1 MTSFIYDVLKD
12 LETHSKDAS
21 KLSLILPNKR
31 AGIFLKMEWAKL
43 NKTTGFLPE
52 IIAIET
58 FVEELA
64 QIRLLS
70 NTELIFEFYEV
81 YLELTPINERDTF
94 DSFSKWAPIVVQDFN
109 EIDRYL
115 IPQHQIFEYLS
126 AIQELNHWSLDSNST
141 PLIKGYLSFWNKIH
155 TYYTKFTAH
164 LLQKGEGYQGLIYRE
179 AVQNLEAYIED
190 NPYKSHVFLGFNA
203 LNASESKIIQDLLQ
217 QNKADIYWDIDQTFL
232 DTPQHDA
239 GYFIKQHQETWNHF
253 KTQPFK
259 WVSNYYTQ
267 PKNISVVGTP
277 KNIGQ
282 VKYVGTLL
290 QQLYTENKLQ
300 NTALVLGNEDL
311 LIPILNSIPSCIE
324 DINITMG
331 LPLKQ
336 IPFSAFIDQWFQLQ
350 KEASA
355 LYYYQDVIGV
365 LSHQFVR
372 PMFQTKD
379 LDAAQLILT
388 TIKHQN
394 LVSLSKAQIIAIAPD
409 YKASLELL
417 FEPWDNQPNKAITS
431 VLTLIFKLKAHYTKS
446 KNNHLLALE
455 YLYRFSEIFNH
466 LQRLNVSYSSIM
478 SIKVL
483 QSLYKELLSLET
495 LDFKG
500 QPLKGLQIMGML
512 ESRVLDFETVIIV
525 SVNEGVL
532 PAGKTNNSFIPF
544 DVKIEN
550 GLPTYK
556 DKDAV
561 YTYHFYRL
569 LQRAKN
575 AHIIYNTE
583 PDVLSGGERS
593 RFITQLEFEA
603 HHKLDHKIVIPETPQ
618 LPPQP
623 LSIKKTP
630 EIISKLKIVAAKGFS
645 PSSLSQYIRNP
656 IDFYNQKI
664 LGVREENLLEETI
677 AANTFGSIIHN
688 TLDAFYTPL
697 IGCVLEPSMIT
708 DLKSK
713 IDSTVRHYFKAL
725 FKDGDITQGLN
736 LISFEIAKRYISNFL
751 AFELACINNGDQ
763 IKIEAI
769 ESKIS
774 VAITIPEL
782 QTPVQLIGTIDRVDT
797 CNGIKR
803 IIDYKTSKVS
813 QTELEIVNW
822 EELTS
827 DYKAHS
833 KSFQILTY
841 AYMLN
846 AKDPFTTPVE
856 AGIISFK
863 NLKSGLLKFAK
874 KDKPGGYAQKMT
886 LVSAELLESYE
897 HELKALILELF
908 NPDIQITEKDV
919 SNGY

>member
-12 LETHSKDAS
+12 LETHSKDVS
-21 KLSLILPNKR
+21 KISLILPNKR
-31 AGIFLKMEWAKL
+31 AGIFLKMEWSKL
-43 NKTTGFLPE
+43 NKTTGFLPQ

-58 FVEELA
+58 FIEELS
-64 QIRLLS
+64 QLRLLS

-81 YLELTPINERDTF
+81 YLELTPLNERDTF
-94 DSFSKWAPIVVQDFN
+94 DSFSKWAPVVLQDFN

-115 IPQHQIFEYLS
+115 IPQNQIFEYLS
-126 AIQELNHWSLDSNST
+126 AIQEINHWSLDPNTT
-141 PLIKGYLSFWNKIH
+141 PLIKGYLSFWKKVQ
-155 TYYTKFTAH
+155 TYYKKLTEH
-164 LLQKGEGYQGLIYRE
+164 LLQKGVGYQGLIYRE
-179 AVQNLEAYIED
+179 AVENLELYIQNHQE
-190 NPYKSHVFLGFNA
+190 KSHVFLGFNA
-203 LNASESKIIQDLLQ
+203 LNASESTIIQELLQ
-217 QNKADIYWDIDQTFL
+217 QDKAKIYWDIDQIFL
-232 DTPQHDA
+232 DSPQHDA
-239 GYFIKQHQETWNHF
+239 GYFIRQHQKSWSHF
-253 KTQPFK
+253 KSQPIK
-259 WVSNYYTQ
+259 WVSNYYTK

-282 VKYVGTLL
+282 VKYVGALL

-300 NTALVLGNEDL
+300 NTALVLGNEEL
-311 LIPILNSIPSCIE
+311 LIPILNSIPSSIE

-336 IPFSAFIDQWFQLQ
+336 IPFSAFIDQWFQLH
-350 KEASA
+350 KEPAT

-372 PMFQTKD
+372 PLFQTHD
-379 LDAAQLILT
+379 QDAAQLIMT
-388 TIKHQN
+388 TIKQQN
-394 LVSLSKAQIIAIAPD
+394 LISLSKDQIIAIAPD
-409 YKASLELL
+409 HKDNLELL
-417 FEPWDNQPNKAITS
+417 FATWNNQPKNAIES
-431 VLTLIFKLKAHYTKS
+431 VLSLIFKLKDHYNKS
-446 KNNHLLALE
+446 KNKHLLALE

-466 LQRLNVSYSSIM
+466 LQRLNTRYSYITN
-478 SIKVL
+478 IKVL
-483 QSLYKELLSLET
+483 QSIYKELLSLET

-556 DKDAV
+556 EKDAV

-575 AHIIYNTE
+575 AYIIYNTE

-603 HHKLDHKIVIPETPQ
+603 HHALDHKIVIPETPQ
-618 LPPQP
+618 ITPEL
-623 LSIKKTP
+623 LTVKKTP
-630 EIISKLKIVAAKGFS
+630 EIISKLKSVAAKGVS

-656 IDFYNQKI
+656 IDFYNQKL
-664 LGVREENLLEETI
+664 LGVKEDVILEETV

-688 TLDAFYTPL
+688 TLEAFYKPF
-697 IGCVLEPSMIT
+697 IGQVLQPSMLT
-708 DLKSK
+708 ELKPK
-713 IDSTVRHYFKAL
+713 IDRTVAYYFNEVYKE
-725 FKDGDITQGLN
+725 GDISQGLN

-751 AFELACINNGDQ
+751 SYELACINKGDE
-763 IKIEAI
+763 IIIEAV
-769 ESKIS
+769 ESKMA
-774 VAITIPEL
+774 VAIDIPEL
-782 QTPVQLIGTIDRVDT
+782 QTPIQLIGTIDRIDR
-797 CNGIKR
+797 CNGTRR
-803 IIDYKTSKVS
+803 IIDYKTSQVS
-813 QTELEIVNW
+813 QSELELVNW
-822 EELTS
+822 DDITK

-833 KSFQILTY
+833 KSFQIMTY
-841 AYMLN
+841 AYVLN
-846 AKDPFTTPVE
+846 AQTPFTTPVE

-874 KDKPGGYAQKMT
+874 KDKPGSYAQKT
-886 LVSAELLESYE
+886 TVLSSDLLVRYE
-897 HELKALILELF
+897 YELKSLILELF
-908 NPDIQITEKDV
+908 NPDINITEKEV
-919 SNGY
+919 

>member
-12 LETHSKDAS
+12 LEIHSKDVS

-31 AGIFLKMEWAKL
+31 AGIFLKMEWSKL

-52 IIAIET
+52 VIAIET
-58 FVEELA
+58 FIEELS
-64 QIRLLS
+64 QLRLLS

-81 YLELTPINERDTF
+81 YLELTPLKERDSF
-94 DSFSKWAPIVVQDFN
+94 DSFSKWAPIVLQDFN

-115 IPQHQIFEYLS
+115 IPQNQIFEYLS
-126 AIQELNHWSLDSNST
+126 AIQEINHWSLEPNST
-141 PLIKGYLSFWNKIH
+141 PLIKGYLSFWKKVH

-179 AVQNLEAYIED
+179 AVENLEAYIQNHPD
-190 NPYKSHVFLGFNA
+190 KSHVFLGFNA
-203 LNASESKIIQDLLQ
+203 LNASESTIIQELLQ
-217 QNKADIYWDIDQTFL
+217 QDRAKIYWDIDQTFL

-239 GYFIKQHQETWNHF
+239 GYFIRQHQKNWNHF
-253 KTQPFK
+253 KSQPFK
-259 WVSNYYTQ
+259 WVSNYYTK

-282 VKYVGTLL
+282 VKYVGALL
-290 QQLYTENKLQ
+290 QQLWTENKLQ

-336 IPFSAFIDQWFQLQ
+336 IPFSAFIDQWFQLH
-350 KEASA
+350 KDPTP

-372 PMFQTKD
+372 PLFQTQD
-379 LDAAQLILT
+379 QDAAQLIIT

-394 LVSLSKAQIIAIAPD
+394 LISLSKDQIIAIAPD
-409 YKASLELL
+409 HKENLELL
-417 FEPWDNQPNKAITS
+417 FETWNDQPNKAIER
-431 VLTLIFKLKAHYTKS
+431 VLTLIFKLKDHYTKS

-466 LQRLNVSYSSIM
+466 LQRLNITYSYITSV
-478 SIKVL
+478 KVL

-556 DKDAV
+556 EKDAV

-603 HHKLDHKIVIPETPQ
+603 HHNLDHKIVIPETPQ
-618 LPPQP
+618 ITPQ
-623 LSIKKTP
+623 LLTVKKTP
-630 EIISKLKIVAAKGFS
+630 EIISKLKTVAAKGFS

-664 LGVREENLLEETI
+664 LGVKADILLEETV

-688 TLDAFYTPL
+688 TLEAFYKPF
-697 IGCVLEPSMIT
+697 IGQILEPAMLMG
-708 DLKSK
+708 LKPK
-713 IDSTVRHYFKAL
+713 IDATVTYYFKEL
-725 FKDGDITQGLN
+725 YKEGDITQGLN
-736 LISFEIAKRYISNFL
+736 LISFEIAKRYVSNFL
-751 AFELACINNGDQ
+751 NYELACINKGDE
-763 IKIEAI
+763 IIIEAI
-769 ESKIS
+769 ESKMA
-774 VAITIPEL
+774 VAIDIPEL
-782 QTPVQLIGTIDRVDT
+782 QTPIQLIGTIDRIDV
-797 CNGIKR
+797 CNGTRR
-803 IIDYKTSKVS
+803 IIDYKTSQVS
-813 QTELEIVNW
+813 QSEMELVHWDDI
-822 EELTS
+822 TS

-833 KSFQILTY
+833 KSFQIMTY

-846 AKDPFTTPVE
+846 TEVPFTTPVE

-874 KDKPGGYAQKMT
+874 KDKLGAYAQKTT
-886 LVSAELLESYE
+886 LLSTDLLVRYE
-897 HELKALILELF
+897 HELKTLILELF
-908 NPDIQITEKDV
+908 NPEIDIIEKEV
-919 SNGY
+919 

>member
-12 LETHSKDAS
+12 LETHSKDVS
-21 KLSLILPNKR
+21 KISLILPNKR
-31 AGIFLKMEWAKL
+31 AGIFLKMEWSKL
-43 NKTTGFLPE
+43 NKTTGFLPQ

-58 FVEELA
+58 FIEELS
-64 QIRLLS
+64 QLRLLS

-81 YLELTPINERDTF
+81 YLELTPLNERDTF
-94 DSFSKWAPIVVQDFN
+94 DSFSKWAPVVLQDFN

-115 IPQHQIFEYLS
+115 IPQNQIFEYLS
-126 AIQELNHWSLDSNST
+126 AIQEINHWSLDPNTT
-141 PLIKGYLSFWNKIH
+141 PLIKGYLSFWKKVQ
-155 TYYTKFTAH
+155 TYYKKLTEH
-164 LLQKGEGYQGLIYRE
+164 LLQKGVGYQGLIYRE
-179 AVQNLEAYIED
+179 AVENLELYIQNHQE
-190 NPYKSHVFLGFNA
+190 KSHVFLGFNA
-203 LNASESKIIQDLLQ
+203 LNASESTIIQELLQ
-217 QNKADIYWDIDQTFL
+217 QDKAKIYWDIDQIFL
-232 DTPQHDA
+232 DSPQHDA
-239 GYFIKQHQETWNHF
+239 GYFIRQHQKSWSHF
-253 KTQPFK
+253 KSQPIK
-259 WVSNYYTQ
+259 WVSNYYTK

-282 VKYVGTLL
+282 VKYVGALL

-300 NTALVLGNEDL
+300 NTALVLGNEEL
-311 LIPILNSIPSCIE
+311 LIPILNSIPSSIE

-336 IPFSAFIDQWFQLQ
+336 IPFSAFIDQWFQLH
-350 KEASA
+350 KEPAT

-372 PMFQTKD
+372 PLFQTHD
-379 LDAAQLILT
+379 QDAAQLIMT
-388 TIKHQN
+388 TIKQQN
-394 LVSLSKAQIIAIAPD
+394 LISLSKDQIIAIAPD
-409 YKASLELL
+409 HKENLELL
-417 FEPWDNQPNKAITS
+417 FETWNDQPKNAIES
-431 VLTLIFKLKAHYTKS
+431 VLSLIFKLKDHYNKS
-446 KNNHLLALE
+446 KNRHLLALE

-466 LQRLNVSYSSIM
+466 LQRLNTRYSYITN
-478 SIKVL
+478 IKVL
-483 QSLYKELLSLET
+483 QSIYKELLSLET

-556 DKDAV
+556 EKDAV

-603 HHKLDHKIVIPETPQ
+603 HHALDHKIVIPETPQ
-618 LPPQP
+618 ITPQV
-623 LSIKKTP
+623 LTVKKTP
-630 EIISKLKIVAAKGFS
+630 EIISKLKSVAAKGFS

-656 IDFYNQKI
+656 IDFYNQKL
-664 LGVREENLLEETI
+664 LGVKEDVILEETV

-688 TLDAFYTPL
+688 TLEAFYKPF
-697 IGCVLEPSMIT
+697 IGQVLQPSMLT
-708 DLKSK
+708 ELKPK
-713 IDSTVRHYFKAL
+713 IDRTVAYYFNEVYKE
-725 FKDGDITQGLN
+725 GDISQGLN

-751 AFELACINNGDQ
+751 SYELACINKGDE
-763 IKIEAI
+763 IIIEAV
-769 ESKIS
+769 ESKMA
-774 VAITIPEL
+774 VAIDIPEL
-782 QTPVQLIGTIDRVDT
+782 QTPIQLIGTIDRIDR
-797 CNGIKR
+797 CNGTRR
-803 IIDYKTSKVS
+803 IIDYKTSQVS
-813 QTELEIVNW
+813 QSELELVNW
-822 EELTS
+822 DDITK

-833 KSFQILTY
+833 KSFQIMTY

-846 AKDPFTTPVE
+846 AQTPFTTPVE

-874 KDKPGGYAQKMT
+874 KDKPGSYAQKT
-886 LVSAELLESYE
+886 TVLSSDLLARYE
-897 HELKALILELF
+897 NELKKLILELF
-908 NPDIQITEKDV
+908 NLDIDITEKEV
-919 SNGY
+919 

>member
-1 MTSFIYDVLKD
+1 MTSFIFDVLQD
-12 LETHSKDAS
+12 LDTPPEDVSN
-21 KLSLILPNKR
+21 LCLVLPNKR
-31 AGIFLKMEWAKL
+31 AGIFLKMEWSKL
-43 NKTTGFLPE
+43 NKTTGFLPQ

-58 FVEELA
+58 FIEELS
-64 QIRLLS
+64 QLRLLS

-81 YLELTPINERDTF
+81 YLELTPLDERDSF
-94 DSFSKWAPIVVQDFN
+94 DSFSKWAPVVLQDFN

-115 IPQHQIFEYLS
+115 IPPNQIFEYLS
-126 AIQELNHWSLDSNST
+126 AIQELNHWSLDPHPT
-141 PLIKGYLSFWNKIH
+141 PLIKGYLSFWKKVYM
-155 TYYTKFTAH
+155 YYTKFTAH
-164 LLQKGEGYQGLIYRE
+164 LVKKGEGYQGLIYKE
-179 AVQNLEAYIED
+179 AVKNLEIYIQNHPD
-190 NPYKSHVFLGFNA
+190 KSHVFLGFNA
-203 LNASESKIIQDLLQ
+203 LNAAESTILQELLQ
-217 QNKADIYWDIDQTFL
+217 QDRAKIYWDIDQSFL
-232 DTPQHDA
+232 ETLQHDA
-239 GYFIKQHQETWNHF
+239 GYFIRQHQKTWNHF
-253 KTQPFK
+253 KSQPLK
-259 WVSNYYTQ
+259 WVSNYYTK

-282 VKYVGTLL
+282 VKYVGALL
-290 QQLYTENKLQ
+290 QKLYNENQLQ

-311 LIPILNSIPSCIE
+311 LIPILNSLPRCIE
-324 DINITMG
+324 NINITMG

-336 IPFSAFIDQWFQLQ
+336 IPFSAFIDQWLELH
-350 KEASA
+350 KDTTP

-372 PMFQTKD
+372 PLFQTQNR
-379 LDAAQLILT
+379 DAAQLILT

-394 LVSLSKAQIIAIAPD
+394 VISLTKDQIIAIAPECKD
-409 YKASLELL
+409 NLELL
-417 FEPWDNQPNKAITS
+417 FEPWNDQPKKAIER
-431 VLTLIFKLKAHYTKS
+431 VLALIFKLKDYYTKS

-455 YLYRFSEIFNH
+455 YLYRFSEIFHH
-466 LQRLNVSYSSIM
+466 LQRLNSNYSYIT

-483 QSLYKELLSLET
+483 QGIYKELLSLET

-603 HHKLDHKIVIPETPQ
+603 QHCLDHKIVIPDTPQITPQ
-618 LPPQP
+618 L
-623 LSIKKTP
+623 LTVKKTP
-630 EIISKLKIVAAKGFS
+630 EIISKLKSVAAKGFS

-664 LGVREENLLEETI
+664 LGVKEEVVLEETV
-677 AANTFGSIIHN
+677 AANTFGSVIHN
-688 TLDAFYTPL
+688 TLEAFYKPL
-697 IGCVLEPSMIT
+697 IGKVLKPFMLT

-713 IDSTVRHYFKAL
+713 IDTTITYYFKEL
-725 FKDGDITQGLN
+725 YKEGDITQGLN
-736 LISFEIAKRYISNFL
+736 LISFEIAKRYVSNFL
-751 AFELACINNGDQ
+751 AYELACINKGDK
-763 IKIEAI
+763 IIIEAI
-769 ESKIS
+769 ESKMNVS
-774 VAITIPEL
+774 LNVPEL
-782 QTPVQLIGTIDRVDT
+782 QFPIRLIGTIDRIDI
-797 CNGIKR
+797 CNGTRR
-803 IIDYKTSKVS
+803 IIDYKTSQVS
-813 QTELEIVNW
+813 QSELERVHWKDI
-822 EELTS
+822 TS
-827 DYKAHS
+827 DYKAYS
-833 KSFQILTY
+833 KSFQIMTY

-846 AKDPFTTPVE
+846 VEAVFTSPVE

-874 KDKPGGYAQKMT
+874 KDKPGAHAQKTT
-886 LVSAELLESYE
+886 LLSTALLEHYE
-897 HELKALILELF
+897 QELNTLILELF
-908 NPDIQITEKDV
+908 NLDIDIVEKEV
-919 SNGY
+919 

>member
-12 LETHSKDAS
+12 LETHSKDVS
-21 KLSLILPNKR
+21 KISLILPNKR
-31 AGIFLKMEWAKL
+31 AGIFLKMEWSKL
-43 NKTTGFLPE
+43 NKTTGFLPQ

-58 FVEELA
+58 FIEELS
-64 QIRLLS
+64 QLRLLS

-81 YLELTPINERDTF
+81 YLELTPLNERDTF
-94 DSFSKWAPIVVQDFN
+94 DSFSKWAPVVLQDFN

-115 IPQHQIFEYLS
+115 IPQNQIFEYLS
-126 AIQELNHWSLDSNST
+126 AIQEINHWSLDPNTT
-141 PLIKGYLSFWNKIH
+141 PLIKGYLSFWKKVQ
-155 TYYTKFTAH
+155 TYYKKLTEH
-164 LLQKGEGYQGLIYRE
+164 LLQKGVGYQGLIYRE
-179 AVQNLEAYIED
+179 AVENLELYIQNHQE
-190 NPYKSHVFLGFNA
+190 KSHVFLGFNA
-203 LNASESKIIQDLLQ
+203 LNASESTIIQELLQ
-217 QNKADIYWDIDQTFL
+217 QDKAKIYWDIDQIFL
-232 DTPQHDA
+232 DSPQHDA
-239 GYFIKQHQETWNHF
+239 GYFIRQHQKSWSHF
-253 KTQPFK
+253 KSQPIK
-259 WVSNYYTQ
+259 WVSNYYTK

-282 VKYVGTLL
+282 VKYVGALL

-300 NTALVLGNEDL
+300 NTALVLGNEEL
-311 LIPILNSIPSCIE
+311 LIPILNSIPSSIE

-336 IPFSAFIDQWFQLQ
+336 IPFSAFIDQWFQLH
-350 KEASA
+350 KEPAT

-372 PMFQTKD
+372 PLFQTHD
-379 LDAAQLILT
+379 QDAAQLIMT
-388 TIKHQN
+388 TIKQQN
-394 LVSLSKAQIIAIAPD
+394 LISLSKDQIIAIAPD
-409 YKASLELL
+409 HKENLELL
-417 FEPWDNQPNKAITS
+417 FETWNDQPKNAIES
-431 VLTLIFKLKAHYTKS
+431 VLSLIFKLKDHYNKS
-446 KNNHLLALE
+446 KNRHLLALE

-466 LQRLNVSYSSIM
+466 LQRLNTRYSYITN
-478 SIKVL
+478 IKVL
-483 QSLYKELLSLET
+483 QSIYKELLSLET

-556 DKDAV
+556 EKDAV

-603 HHKLDHKIVIPETPQ
+603 HHALDHKIVIPETPQ
-618 LPPQP
+618 ITPQV
-623 LSIKKTP
+623 LTVKKTP
-630 EIISKLKIVAAKGFS
+630 EIISKLKSVAAKGFS

-656 IDFYNQKI
+656 IDFYNQKL
-664 LGVREENLLEETI
+664 LGVKEDVILEETV

-688 TLDAFYTPL
+688 TLEAFYKPF
-697 IGCVLEPSMIT
+697 IGQVLQPSMLT
-708 DLKSK
+708 ELKPK
-713 IDSTVRHYFKAL
+713 IDRTVAYYFNEVYKE
-725 FKDGDITQGLN
+725 GDISQGLN

-751 AFELACINNGDQ
+751 SYELACINKGDE
-763 IKIEAI
+763 IIIEAV
-769 ESKIS
+769 ESKMA
-774 VAITIPEL
+774 VAIDIPEL
-782 QTPVQLIGTIDRVDT
+782 QTPIQLIGTIDRIDR
-797 CNGIKR
+797 CNGTRR
-803 IIDYKTSKVS
+803 IIDYKTSQVS
-813 QTELEIVNW
+813 QSELELVNW
-822 EELTS
+822 DDITK

-833 KSFQILTY
+833 KSFQIMTY

-846 AKDPFTTPVE
+846 AQTPFTTPVE

-874 KDKPGGYAQKMT
+874 KDKPGSYAQKT
-886 LVSAELLESYE
+886 TVLSSDLLARYE
-897 HELKALILELF
+897 NELKKLILELF
-908 NPDIQITEKDV
+908 NPDIDITEKEV
-919 SNGY
+919 

>member
-12 LETHSKDAS
+12 LEIHSKDVS

-31 AGIFLKMEWAKL
+31 AGIFLKMEWSKL

-58 FVEELA
+58 FIEELS
-64 QIRLLS
+64 QLRLLS

-81 YLELTPINERDTF
+81 YLELTPLKERDSF
-94 DSFSKWAPIVVQDFN
+94 DSFSKWAPIVLQDFN

-115 IPQHQIFEYLS
+115 IPQNQIFEYLS
-126 AIQELNHWSLDSNST
+126 AIQEINHWSLEPNST
-141 PLIKGYLSFWNKIH
+141 PLIKGYLSFWKKVH

-179 AVQNLEAYIED
+179 AVENLEAYIQNHPD
-190 NPYKSHVFLGFNA
+190 KSHVFLGFNA
-203 LNASESKIIQDLLQ
+203 LNASESTIIQELLQ
-217 QNKADIYWDIDQTFL
+217 QDRAKIYWDIDQTFL

-239 GYFIKQHQETWNHF
+239 GYFIRQHQKNWNHF
-253 KTQPFK
+253 KSQPFK
-259 WVSNYYTQ
+259 WVSNYYTK

-282 VKYVGTLL
+282 VKYVGALL
-290 QQLYTENKLQ
+290 QQLWTENKLQ

-336 IPFSAFIDQWFQLQ
+336 IPFSAFIDQWFQLH
-350 KEASA
+350 KDPTP

-372 PMFQTKD
+372 PLFQTQD
-379 LDAAQLILT
+379 QDAAQLIIT

-394 LVSLSKAQIIAIAPD
+394 LISLSKDQIIAIAPD
-409 YKASLELL
+409 HKENLELL
-417 FEPWDNQPNKAITS
+417 FETWNDQPNKAIER
-431 VLTLIFKLKAHYTKS
+431 VLTLIFKLKDHYTKS

-466 LQRLNVSYSSIM
+466 LQRLNITYSYITSV
-478 SIKVL
+478 KVL

-556 DKDAV
+556 EKDAV

-603 HHKLDHKIVIPETPQ
+603 HHNLDHKIVIPETPQ
-618 LPPQP
+618 ITPQ
-623 LSIKKTP
+623 LLTVKKTP
-630 EIISKLKIVAAKGFS
+630 EIISKLKTVAAKGFS

-664 LGVREENLLEETI
+664 LGVKADILLEETV

-688 TLDAFYTPL
+688 TLEAFYKPF
-697 IGCVLEPSMIT
+697 IGQILEPAMLMG
-708 DLKSK
+708 LKPK
-713 IDSTVRHYFKAL
+713 IDATVTYYFKEL
-725 FKDGDITQGLN
+725 YKEGDITQGLN
-736 LISFEIAKRYISNFL
+736 LISFEIAKRYVSNFL
-751 AFELACINNGDQ
+751 NYELACINKGDE
-763 IKIEAI
+763 IIIEAI
-769 ESKIS
+769 ESKMA
-774 VAITIPEL
+774 VAIDIPEL
-782 QTPVQLIGTIDRVDT
+782 QTPIQLIGTIDRIDV
-797 CNGIKR
+797 CNGTRR
-803 IIDYKTSKVS
+803 IIDYKTSQVS
-813 QTELEIVNW
+813 QSEMELVHWDDI
-822 EELTS
+822 TS

-833 KSFQILTY
+833 KSFQIMTY

-846 AKDPFTTPVE
+846 TEVPFTTPVE

-874 KDKPGGYAQKMT
+874 KDKLGAYAQKTT
-886 LVSAELLESYE
+886 LLSTDLLVRYE
-897 HELKALILELF
+897 HELKTLILELF
-908 NPDIQITEKDV
+908 NPEIDIIEKEV
-919 SNGY
+919 

>member
-12 LETHSKDAS
+12 LEIHSKDVS

-31 AGIFLKMEWAKL
+31 AGIFLKMEWSKL

-52 IIAIET
+52 VIAIET
-58 FVEELA
+58 FIEELS
-64 QIRLLS
+64 QLRLLS

-81 YLELTPINERDTF
+81 YLELTPLKERDSF
-94 DSFSKWAPIVVQDFN
+94 DSFSKWAPIVLQDFN

-115 IPQHQIFEYLS
+115 IPQNQIFEYLS
-126 AIQELNHWSLDSNST
+126 AIQEINHWSLEPNST
-141 PLIKGYLSFWNKIH
+141 PLIKGYLSFWKKVH

-179 AVQNLEAYIED
+179 AVENLEAYIQNHPD
-190 NPYKSHVFLGFNA
+190 KSHVFLGFNA
-203 LNASESKIIQDLLQ
+203 LNASESTIIQELLQ
-217 QNKADIYWDIDQTFL
+217 QDRAKIYWDIDQTFL

-239 GYFIKQHQETWNHF
+239 GYFIRQHQKNWNHF
-253 KTQPFK
+253 KSQPFK
-259 WVSNYYTQ
+259 WVSNYYTK

-282 VKYVGTLL
+282 VKYVGALL
-290 QQLYTENKLQ
+290 QQLWTENKLQ

-336 IPFSAFIDQWFQLQ
+336 IPFSAFIDQWFQLH
-350 KEASA
+350 KDPTP

-372 PMFQTKD
+372 PLFQTQD
-379 LDAAQLILT
+379 QDAAQLIIT

-394 LVSLSKAQIIAIAPD
+394 LISLSKDQIIAIAPD
-409 YKASLELL
+409 HKENLELL
-417 FEPWDNQPNKAITS
+417 FETWNDQPNKAIER
-431 VLTLIFKLKAHYTKS
+431 VLTLIFKLKDHYTKS

-466 LQRLNVSYSSIM
+466 LQRLNITYSYITSV
-478 SIKVL
+478 KVL

-556 DKDAV
+556 EKDAV

-603 HHKLDHKIVIPETPQ
+603 HHNLDHKIVIPETPQ
-618 LPPQP
+618 ITPQ
-623 LSIKKTP
+623 LLTVKKTP
-630 EIISKLKIVAAKGFS
+630 EIISKLKTVAAKGFS

-664 LGVREENLLEETI
+664 LGVKADILLEETV

-688 TLDAFYTPL
+688 TLEAFYKPF
-697 IGCVLEPSMIT
+697 IGQILEPAMLMG
-708 DLKSK
+708 LKPK
-713 IDSTVRHYFKAL
+713 IDATVTYYFKEL
-725 FKDGDITQGLN
+725 YKEGDITQGLN
-736 LISFEIAKRYISNFL
+736 LISFEIAKRYVSNFL
-751 AFELACINNGDQ
+751 NYELACINKGDE
-763 IKIEAI
+763 IIIEAI
-769 ESKIS
+769 ESKMA
-774 VAITIPEL
+774 VAIDIPEL
-782 QTPVQLIGTIDRVDT
+782 QTPIQLIGTIDRIDV
-797 CNGIKR
+797 CNGTRR
-803 IIDYKTSKVS
+803 IIDYKTSQVS
-813 QTELEIVNW
+813 QSEMELVHWDDI
-822 EELTS
+822 TS

-833 KSFQILTY
+833 KSFQIMTY

-846 AKDPFTTPVE
+846 TEAPFTTPVE

-874 KDKPGGYAQKMT
+874 KDKLGAYAQKTT
-886 LVSAELLESYE
+886 LLSTDLLVRYE
-897 HELKALILELF
+897 HELKTLILELF
-908 NPDIQITEKDV
+908 NPEIDIIEKEV
-919 SNGY
+919 

>member
-1 MTSFIYDVLKD
+1 MTSFIFDVLKD
-12 LETHSKDAS
+12 LETQSKDVS

-31 AGIFLKMEWAKL
+31 AGIFLKMEWSKL
-43 NKTTGFLPE
+43 NKTTGFLPQ

-58 FVEELA
+58 FIEELS
-64 QIRLLS
+64 QLRLLS

-81 YLELTPINERDTF
+81 YLELTPLNERDSF
-94 DSFSKWAPIVVQDFN
+94 DSFSKWAPIVLQDFN

-115 IPQHQIFEYLS
+115 IPQNQIFEYLS
-126 AIQELNHWSLDSNST
+126 AIQEINHWSLEPNST
-141 PLIKGYLSFWNKIH
+141 PLIKGYLSFWKKVQA
-155 TYYTKFTAH
+155 YYAKFTAH

-179 AVQNLEAYIED
+179 AVENLEAYIQNHPE
-190 NPYKSHVFLGFNA
+190 KSHVFLGFNA
-203 LNASESKIIQDLLQ
+203 LNASESTIIQELLQ
-217 QNKADIYWDIDQTFL
+217 QDKAKIYWDIDQTFL

-239 GYFIKQHQETWNHF
+239 GYFIRQHQKTWNHF
-253 KTQPFK
+253 KSQPFK
-259 WVSNYYTQ
+259 WVSNYYTK

-282 VKYVGTLL
+282 VKYVGALL

-336 IPFSAFIDQWFQLQ
+336 IPFSAFIDQWFQLH
-350 KEASA
+350 KEPSS

-372 PMFQTKD
+372 PLFQTQD
-379 LDAAQLILT
+379 QDAAQLIIT

-394 LVSLSKAQIIAIAPD
+394 LISLSKDQIIAIAPD
-409 YKASLELL
+409 HKDNLELL
-417 FEPWDNQPNKAITS
+417 FDTCNDQPNTAIER
-431 VLTLIFKLKAHYTKS
+431 VLTLIFKLKDHYTKS

-466 LQRLNVSYSSIM
+466 LRRLNSNYSYIT

-483 QSLYKELLSLET
+483 QGIYKELLSLET

-556 DKDAV
+556 EKDAV

-575 AHIIYNTE
+575 THIIYNTE

-603 HHKLDHKIVIPETPQ
+603 HHNLDHKIVIPETPQ
-618 LPPQP
+618 ITPQ
-623 LSIKKTP
+623 LLTVKKTP
-630 EIISKLKIVAAKGFS
+630 EIISKLKNMAAKGFS

-664 LGVREENLLEETI
+664 LGIKDEVLLEETV

-688 TLDAFYTPL
+688 TLEAFYKPF
-697 IGCVLEPSMIT
+697 IGKVLEPSMLT

-713 IDSTVRHYFKAL
+713 INDTVSYYFKEL
-725 FKDGDITQGLN
+725 YKEGDITQGLN
-736 LISFEIAKRYISNFL
+736 LISFEIAKRYVSNFL
-751 AFELACINNGDQ
+751 AYELACINKGDE
-763 IKIEAI
+763 IIIEAI
-769 ESKIS
+769 ESKMA
-774 VAITIPEL
+774 VAIEISEL
-782 QTPVQLIGTIDRVDT
+782 QTPIQLIGTIDRIDV
-797 CNGIKR
+797 CNGTRR
-803 IIDYKTSKVS
+803 IIDYKTSQVS
-813 QTELEIVNW
+813 QSEMELVHWDDI
-822 EELTS
+822 TS
-827 DYKAHS
+827 DYKAYS
-833 KSFQILTY
+833 KSFQIMTY

-846 AKDPFTTPVE
+846 TEAPFTTPVE

-874 KDKPGGYAQKMT
+874 KDKPGAYAHKT
-886 LVSAELLESYE
+886 TVLSTDLLVRYE
-897 HELKALILELF
+897 HELKTLILELF
-908 NPDIQITEKDV
+908 NPDMDIIEKEV
-919 SNGY
+919 

>member
-12 LETHSKDAS
+12 LETHSKDVS
-21 KLSLILPNKR
+21 KISLILPNKR
-31 AGIFLKMEWAKL
+31 AGIFLKMEWSKL
-43 NKTTGFLPE
+43 NKTTGFLPQ

-58 FVEELA
+58 FIEELS
-64 QIRLLS
+64 QLRLLS

-81 YLELTPINERDTF
+81 YLELTPLNERDTF
-94 DSFSKWAPIVVQDFN
+94 DSFSKWAPVVLQDFN

-115 IPQHQIFEYLS
+115 IPQNQIFEYLS
-126 AIQELNHWSLDSNST
+126 AIQEINHWSLDPNTT
-141 PLIKGYLSFWNKIH
+141 PLIKGYLSFWKKVQ
-155 TYYTKFTAH
+155 TYYKKLTEH
-164 LLQKGEGYQGLIYRE
+164 LLQKGVGYQGLIYRE
-179 AVQNLEAYIED
+179 AVENLELYIQNHQE
-190 NPYKSHVFLGFNA
+190 KSHVFLGFNA
-203 LNASESKIIQDLLQ
+203 LNASESTIIQELLQ
-217 QNKADIYWDIDQTFL
+217 QEKAKIYWDIDQIFL
-232 DTPQHDA
+232 YSPQHDA
-239 GYFIKQHQETWNHF
+239 GYFIRQHQKSWSHF
-253 KTQPFK
+253 KSQPIK
-259 WVSNYYTQ
+259 WVSNYYTK

-282 VKYVGTLL
+282 VKYVGALL

-300 NTALVLGNEDL
+300 NTALVLGNEEL
-311 LIPILNSIPSCIE
+311 LIPILNSIPSSIE

-336 IPFSAFIDQWFQLQ
+336 IPFSAFIDQWFQLH
-350 KEASA
+350 KEPAT

-372 PMFQTKD
+372 PLFQTHD
-379 LDAAQLILT
+379 QDAAQLIMT
-388 TIKHQN
+388 TIKQQN
-394 LVSLSKAQIIAIAPD
+394 LISLSKDQIIAIAPD
-409 YKASLELL
+409 HKENLELL
-417 FEPWDNQPNKAITS
+417 FETWNDQPKNAIES
-431 VLTLIFKLKAHYTKS
+431 VLSLIFKLKDHYNKS
-446 KNNHLLALE
+446 KNRHLLALE

-466 LQRLNVSYSSIM
+466 LQRLNTRYSYITN
-478 SIKVL
+478 IKVL
-483 QSLYKELLSLET
+483 QSIYKELLSLET

-556 DKDAV
+556 EKDAV

-603 HHKLDHKIVIPETPQ
+603 HHALDHKIVIPETPQ
-618 LPPQP
+618 ITPQV
-623 LSIKKTP
+623 LTVKKTP
-630 EIISKLKIVAAKGFS
+630 EIISKLKSVAAKGFS

-656 IDFYNQKI
+656 IDFYNQKL
-664 LGVREENLLEETI
+664 LGVKEDVILEETV

-688 TLDAFYTPL
+688 TLEAFYKPF
-697 IGCVLEPSMIT
+697 IGQVLQPSMLT
-708 DLKSK
+708 ELKPK
-713 IDSTVRHYFKAL
+713 IDRTVAYYFNEVYKE
-725 FKDGDITQGLN
+725 GDISQGLN

-751 AFELACINNGDQ
+751 SYELACINKGDE
-763 IKIEAI
+763 IIIEAV
-769 ESKIS
+769 ESKMA
-774 VAITIPEL
+774 VAIDIPEL
-782 QTPVQLIGTIDRVDT
+782 QTPIQLIGTIDRIDR
-797 CNGIKR
+797 CNGTRR
-803 IIDYKTSKVS
+803 IIDYKTSQVS
-813 QTELEIVNW
+813 QSELELVNW
-822 EELTS
+822 DDITK

-833 KSFQILTY
+833 KSFQIMTY

-846 AKDPFTTPVE
+846 AQTPFTTPVE

-874 KDKPGGYAQKMT
+874 KDKPGSYAQKT
-886 LVSAELLESYE
+886 TVLSSDLLARYE
-897 HELKALILELF
+897 NELKKLILELF
-908 NPDIQITEKDV
+908 NLDIDITEKEV
-919 SNGY
+919 

>member
-12 LETHSKDAS
+12 LETHSKDVS

-31 AGIFLKMEWAKL
+31 AGIFLKMEWSKL
-43 NKTTGFLPE
+43 NKITGFLPE

-58 FVEELA
+58 FIEELS
-64 QIRLLS
+64 QLRLLS

-81 YLELTPINERDTF
+81 YLELTPLNERDSF
-94 DSFSKWAPIVVQDFN
+94 DSFSKWAPIVLQDFN

-115 IPQHQIFEYLS
+115 IPQNQIFEYLS
-126 AIQELNHWSLDSNST
+126 AIQEINHWSLEPNST
-141 PLIKGYLSFWNKIH
+141 PLIKGYLSFWKKVQ

-179 AVQNLEAYIED
+179 AVENLEAYIQNHPE
-190 NPYKSHVFLGFNA
+190 KSHVFLGFNA
-203 LNASESKIIQDLLQ
+203 LNASESTIIQELLQ
-217 QNKADIYWDIDQTFL
+217 QEKAKIYWDIDQTFIE
-232 DTPQHDA
+232 TPQHDA
-239 GYFIKQHQETWNHF
+239 GYFIRQHQKTWNHF
-253 KTQPFK
+253 KFQPFK
-259 WVSNYYTQ
+259 WVSNYYTK

-282 VKYVGTLL
+282 VKYVGALL
-290 QQLYTENKLQ
+290 QQLYAENKLQ

-336 IPFSAFIDQWFQLQ
+336 IPFSAFIDQWFQLH
-350 KEASA
+350 KDPTP

-372 PMFQTKD
+372 PLFQTQD
-379 LDAAQLILT
+379 QDAAQLIIT

-394 LVSLSKAQIIAIAPD
+394 LISLSKDQIIAFAPD
-409 YKASLELL
+409 HKENLELL
-417 FEPWDNQPNKAITS
+417 FVTWNDQPNKAIES
-431 VLTLIFKLKAHYTKS
+431 VLTLIFKLKDHYTKS

-466 LQRLNVSYSSIM
+466 LQRLNVTYSYIT

-556 DKDAV
+556 EKDAV

-603 HHKLDHKIVIPETPQ
+603 HHNLDHKIVIPETPQ
-618 LPPQP
+618 ITPQ
-623 LSIKKTP
+623 LLRVKKTP
-630 EIISKLKIVAAKGFS
+630 EIISKLKSVAARGFS

-664 LGVREENLLEETI
+664 LGVKAEILLEETV
-677 AANTFGSIIHN
+677 ASNTFGSIIHN
-688 TLDAFYTPL
+688 TLEAFYKPF
-697 IGCVLEPSMIT
+697 IGKVLEPAMLM

-713 IDSTVRHYFKAL
+713 IDATVTYYFKEL
-725 FKDGDITQGLN
+725 YKEGDITQGLN
-736 LISFEIAKRYISNFL
+736 LISFEIAKRYVSNFL
-751 AFELACINNGDQ
+751 NYELACINMGDE
-763 IKIEAI
+763 IIIEAI
-769 ESKIS
+769 ESKMA
-774 VAITIPEL
+774 VAIDIPEL
-782 QTPVQLIGTIDRVDT
+782 QTPIQLIGTIDRIDV
-797 CNGIKR
+797 CNGTRR
-803 IIDYKTSKVS
+803 IIDYKTSQVS
-813 QTELEIVNW
+813 QSEMELVHWDDI
-822 EELTS
+822 TS

-833 KSFQILTY
+833 KSFQIMTY

-846 AKDPFTTPVE
+846 TETPFTTPVE
-856 AGIISFK
+856 AGIVSFK

-874 KDKPGGYAQKMT
+874 KDKPGAYAQKIT
-886 LVSAELLESYE
+886 LLSTDLLVRYE
-897 HELKALILELF
+897 HELKTLILDLF
-908 NPDIQITEKDV
+908 NPDIDIIEKEV
-919 SNGY
+919 

>member
-12 LETHSKDAS
+12 LETHSKDVS

-31 AGIFLKMEWAKL
+31 AGIFLKMEWSKL
-43 NKTTGFLPE
+43 NKTTGFLPQ

-58 FVEELA
+58 FIEELS
-64 QIRLLS
+64 QLRLLS

-81 YLELTPINERDTF
+81 YLELTPLNERDSF
-94 DSFSKWAPIVVQDFN
+94 DRFSKWAPVVLQDFN

-115 IPQHQIFEYLS
+115 IPQNQIFEYLS
-126 AIQELNHWSLDSNST
+126 AIQEINHWSLDPNTT
-141 PLIKGYLSFWNKIH
+141 PLIKGYLSFWKKIQ
-155 TYYTKFTAH
+155 TYYKKFTEH
-164 LLQKGEGYQGLIYRE
+164 LLQKGVGYQGLIYRE
-179 AVQNLEAYIED
+179 AVENLELYIQNHQD
-190 NPYKSHVFLGFNA
+190 KSHIFLGFNA
-203 LNASESKIIQDLLQ
+203 LNASESTIIQELLQ
-217 QNKADIYWDIDQTFL
+217 QDKAKIYWDIDQIFL
-232 DTPQHDA
+232 DSPQHDA
-239 GYFIKQHQETWNHF
+239 GYFIRQHQKSWSHF
-253 KTQPFK
+253 KSHPFN
-259 WVSNYYTQ
+259 WVSNYYTK
-267 PKNISVVGTP
+267 PKNISVIGTP

-282 VKYVGTLL
+282 VKYVGALL

-300 NTALVLGNEDL
+300 NTALVLGNEAL
-311 LIPILNSIPSCIE
+311 LIPILNSIPSSIE

-336 IPFSAFIDQWFQLQ
+336 IPFSAFIDQWFQLH
-350 KEASA
+350 KDPSP

-372 PMFQTKD
+372 PLFQTED
-379 LDAAQLILT
+379 QDAAQLIMT
-388 TIKHQN
+388 TIKQQN
-394 LVSLSKAQIIAIAPD
+394 LISLSKDQIIAIAPD
-409 YKASLELL
+409 HKENLELL
-417 FEPWDNQPNKAITS
+417 FETWNDQPTNAIES
-431 VLTLIFKLKAHYTKS
+431 VLSLIFKLKDHYNKS
-446 KNNHLLALE
+446 KNKHLLALE

-466 LQRLNVSYSSIM
+466 LQRLNTRYSYITN
-478 SIKVL
+478 IKVL
-483 QSLYKELLSLET
+483 QSIYKELLSLET

-556 DKDAV
+556 EKDAV

-603 HHKLDHKIVIPETPQ
+603 HHALDHKIVIPETPQ
-618 LPPQP
+618 IPPHA
-623 LSIKKTP
+623 LTVKKTP
-630 EIISKLKIVAAKGFS
+630 EIISKLKSVAAKGFS

-656 IDFYNQKI
+656 MDFYNQKL
-664 LGVREENLLEETI
+664 LGVKEDITLEETV

-688 TLDAFYTPL
+688 TLEAFYKPF
-697 IGCVLEPSMIT
+697 IGQVLQPSMLT
-708 DLKSK
+708 ELKPK
-713 IDSTVRHYFKAL
+713 IDSTVAHYFNEIYKE
-725 FKDGDITQGLN
+725 GDISQGLN

-751 AFELACINNGDQ
+751 SYELACINKGDE
-763 IKIEAI
+763 IIIEAI
-769 ESKIS
+769 ESKMA
-774 VAITIPEL
+774 VAIDIPEL
-782 QTPVQLIGTIDRVDT
+782 QTPIQLIGTIDRIDM
-797 CNGIKR
+797 CNGTRR
-803 IIDYKTSKVS
+803 IIDYKTSQVS
-813 QTELEIVNW
+813 QSEMELVNW
-822 EELTS
+822 DDITN

-833 KSFQILTY
+833 KSFQIMTY

-846 AKDPFTTPVE
+846 AQTPFTTPVE

-874 KDKPGGYAQKMT
+874 KDKPGSYAQKT
-886 LVSAELLESYE
+886 TVLSSDLLVRYE
-897 HELKALILELF
+897 YELKTLILELF
-908 NPDIQITEKDV
+908 NPDIDITEKEV
-919 SNGY
+919 

>member
-12 LETHSKDAS
+12 LETHSKDVS
-21 KLSLILPNKR
+21 KISLILPNKR
-31 AGIFLKMEWAKL
+31 AGIFLKMEWSKL
-43 NKTTGFLPE
+43 NKTTGFLPQ

-58 FVEELA
+58 FIEELS
-64 QIRLLS
+64 QLRLLS

-81 YLELTPINERDTF
+81 YLELTPLNERDTF
-94 DSFSKWAPIVVQDFN
+94 DSFSKWAPVVLQDFN

-115 IPQHQIFEYLS
+115 IPQNQIFEYLS
-126 AIQELNHWSLDSNST
+126 AIQEINHWSLDPNTT
-141 PLIKGYLSFWNKIH
+141 PLIKGYLSFWKKVQ
-155 TYYTKFTAH
+155 TYYKKLTEH
-164 LLQKGEGYQGLIYRE
+164 LLQKGVGYQGLIYRE
-179 AVQNLEAYIED
+179 AVENLELYIQNHQE
-190 NPYKSHVFLGFNA
+190 KSHVFLGFNA
-203 LNASESKIIQDLLQ
+203 LNASESTIIQELLQ
-217 QNKADIYWDIDQTFL
+217 QYKAKIYWDIDQIFL
-232 DTPQHDA
+232 DSPQHDA
-239 GYFIKQHQETWNHF
+239 GYFIRQHQKSWSHF
-253 KTQPFK
+253 KSQPIK
-259 WVSNYYTQ
+259 WVSNYYTK

-282 VKYVGTLL
+282 VKYVGALL

-300 NTALVLGNEDL
+300 NTALVLGNEEL
-311 LIPILNSIPSCIE
+311 LIPILNSIPSSIE

-336 IPFSAFIDQWFQLQ
+336 IPFSAFIDQWFQLH
-350 KEASA
+350 KEPAT

-372 PMFQTKD
+372 PLFQTHD
-379 LDAAQLILT
+379 QDAAQLIMT
-388 TIKHQN
+388 TIKQQN
-394 LVSLSKAQIIAIAPD
+394 LISLSKDQIIAIAPD
-409 YKASLELL
+409 HKENLELL
-417 FEPWDNQPNKAITS
+417 FETWNDQPKNAIES
-431 VLTLIFKLKAHYTKS
+431 VLSLIFKLKDHYNKS
-446 KNNHLLALE
+446 KNRHLLALE

-466 LQRLNVSYSSIM
+466 LQRLNTRYSYITN
-478 SIKVL
+478 IKVL
-483 QSLYKELLSLET
+483 QSIYKELLSLET

-556 DKDAV
+556 EKDAV

-603 HHKLDHKIVIPETPQ
+603 HHALDHKIVIPETPQ
-618 LPPQP
+618 ITPQV
-623 LSIKKTP
+623 LTVKKTP
-630 EIISKLKIVAAKGFS
+630 EIISKLKSVAAKGFS

-656 IDFYNQKI
+656 IDFYNQKL
-664 LGVREENLLEETI
+664 LGVKEDVILEETV

-688 TLDAFYTPL
+688 TLEAFYKPF
-697 IGCVLEPSMIT
+697 IGQVLQPSMLT
-708 DLKSK
+708 ELKPK
-713 IDSTVRHYFKAL
+713 IDRTVAYYFNEVYKE
-725 FKDGDITQGLN
+725 GDISQGLN

-751 AFELACINNGDQ
+751 SYELACINKGDE
-763 IKIEAI
+763 IIIEAV
-769 ESKIS
+769 ESKMA
-774 VAITIPEL
+774 VAIDIPEL
-782 QTPVQLIGTIDRVDT
+782 QTPIQLIGTIDRIDR
-797 CNGIKR
+797 CNGTRR
-803 IIDYKTSKVS
+803 IIDYKTSQVS
-813 QTELEIVNW
+813 QSELELVNW
-822 EELTS
+822 DDITK

-833 KSFQILTY
+833 KSFQIMTY

-846 AKDPFTTPVE
+846 AQTPFTTPVE

-874 KDKPGGYAQKMT
+874 KDKPGSYAQKT
-886 LVSAELLESYE
+886 TVLSSDLLARYE
-897 HELKALILELF
+897 NELKKLILELF
-908 NPDIQITEKDV
+908 NPDIDITEKEV
-919 SNGY
+919 

>member
-12 LETHSKDAS
+12 LEIHSKDVS

-31 AGIFLKMEWAKL
+31 AGIFLKMEWSKL

-58 FVEELA
+58 FIEELS
-64 QIRLLS
+64 QLRLLS

-81 YLELTPINERDTF
+81 YLELTPLKERDSF
-94 DSFSKWAPIVVQDFN
+94 DSFSKWAPIVLQDFN

-115 IPQHQIFEYLS
+115 IPQNQIFEYLS
-126 AIQELNHWSLDSNST
+126 AIQEINHWSLEPNST
-141 PLIKGYLSFWNKIH
+141 PLIKGYLSFWKKVH

-179 AVQNLEAYIED
+179 AVENLEAYIQNHPD
-190 NPYKSHVFLGFNA
+190 KSHVFLGFNA
-203 LNASESKIIQDLLQ
+203 LNASESTIIQELLQ
-217 QNKADIYWDIDQTFL
+217 QDRAKIYWDIDQTFL

-239 GYFIKQHQETWNHF
+239 GYFIRQHQKNWNHF
-253 KTQPFK
+253 KSQPFK
-259 WVSNYYTQ
+259 WVSNYYTK

-282 VKYVGTLL
+282 VKYVGALL
-290 QQLYTENKLQ
+290 QQLWTENKLQ

-336 IPFSAFIDQWFQLQ
+336 IPFSAFIDQWFQLH
-350 KEASA
+350 KDPTP

-372 PMFQTKD
+372 PLFQTQD
-379 LDAAQLILT
+379 QDAAQLIIT

-394 LVSLSKAQIIAIAPD
+394 LISLSKDQIIAIAPD
-409 YKASLELL
+409 HKENLELL
-417 FEPWDNQPNKAITS
+417 FETWNDQPNKAIER
-431 VLTLIFKLKAHYTKS
+431 VLTLIFKLKDHYTKS

-466 LQRLNVSYSSIM
+466 LQRLNITYSYITSV
-478 SIKVL
+478 KVL

-556 DKDAV
+556 EKDAV

-603 HHKLDHKIVIPETPQ
+603 HHNLDHKIVIPETPQ
-618 LPPQP
+618 ITPQ
-623 LSIKKTP
+623 LLTVKKTP
-630 EIISKLKIVAAKGFS
+630 EIISKLKTVAAKGFS

-664 LGVREENLLEETI
+664 LGVKADILLEETV

-688 TLDAFYTPL
+688 TLEAFYKPF
-697 IGCVLEPSMIT
+697 IGQILEPAMLMG
-708 DLKSK
+708 LKPK
-713 IDSTVRHYFKAL
+713 IDATVTYYFKEL
-725 FKDGDITQGLN
+725 YKEGDITQGLN
-736 LISFEIAKRYISNFL
+736 LISFEIAKRYVSNFL
-751 AFELACINNGDQ
+751 NYELACINKGDE
-763 IKIEAI
+763 IIIEAI
-769 ESKIS
+769 ESKMA
-774 VAITIPEL
+774 VAIDIPEL
-782 QTPVQLIGTIDRVDT
+782 QTPIQLIGTIDRIDV
-797 CNGIKR
+797 CNGTRR
-803 IIDYKTSKVS
+803 IIDYKTSQVS
-813 QTELEIVNW
+813 QSEMELVHWDDI
-822 EELTS
+822 TS

-833 KSFQILTY
+833 KSFQIMTY

-846 AKDPFTTPVE
+846 TEAPFTTPVE

-874 KDKPGGYAQKMT
+874 KDKLGAYAQKTT
-886 LVSAELLESYE
+886 LLSTDLLVRYE
-897 HELKALILELF
+897 HELKTLILELF
-908 NPDIQITEKDV
+908 NPEIDIIEKEV
-919 SNGY
+919 

>member
-1 MTSFIYDVLKD
+1 MTSFIFDVLKD
-12 LETHSKDAS
+12 LETQSKDVS

-31 AGIFLKMEWAKL
+31 AGIFLKMEWSKL
-43 NKTTGFLPE
+43 NKTTGFLPQ

-58 FVEELA
+58 FIEELS
-64 QIRLLS
+64 QLRLLS

-81 YLELTPINERDTF
+81 YLELTPLNERDSF
-94 DSFSKWAPIVVQDFN
+94 DSFSKWAPIVLQDFN

-115 IPQHQIFEYLS
+115 IPQNQIFEYLS
-126 AIQELNHWSLDSNST
+126 AIQEINHWSLEPNST
-141 PLIKGYLSFWNKIH
+141 PLIKGYLSFWKKVQA
-155 TYYTKFTAH
+155 YYAKFTAH

-179 AVQNLEAYIED
+179 AVENLEAYIQNHPE
-190 NPYKSHVFLGFNA
+190 KSHVFLGFNA
-203 LNASESKIIQDLLQ
+203 LNASESTIIQELLQ
-217 QNKADIYWDIDQTFL
+217 QDKAKIYWDIDQTFL

-239 GYFIKQHQETWNHF
+239 GYFIRQHQKTWNHF
-253 KTQPFK
+253 KSQPFK
-259 WVSNYYTQ
+259 WVSNYYTK

-282 VKYVGTLL
+282 VKYVGALL

-336 IPFSAFIDQWFQLQ
+336 IPFSAFIDQWFQLH
-350 KEASA
+350 KEPSS

-372 PMFQTKD
+372 PLFQTQD
-379 LDAAQLILT
+379 QDAAQLIIT

-394 LVSLSKAQIIAIAPD
+394 LISLSKDQIIAIAPD
-409 YKASLELL
+409 HKDNLELL
-417 FEPWDNQPNKAITS
+417 FDTCNDQPNTAIER
-431 VLTLIFKLKAHYTKS
+431 VLTLIFKLKDHYTKS

-466 LQRLNVSYSSIM
+466 LRRLNSNYSYIT

-483 QSLYKELLSLET
+483 QGIYKELLSLET

-556 DKDAV
+556 EKDAV

-575 AHIIYNTE
+575 THIIYNTE

-603 HHKLDHKIVIPETPQ
+603 HHNLDHKIVIPETPQ
-618 LPPQP
+618 ITPQ
-623 LSIKKTP
+623 LLTVKKTP
-630 EIISKLKIVAAKGFS
+630 EIISKLKTVAAKGFS

-664 LGVREENLLEETI
+664 LGIKDEVLLEETV

-688 TLDAFYTPL
+688 TLEAFYKPF
-697 IGCVLEPSMIT
+697 IGKVLEPSMLT

-713 IDSTVRHYFKAL
+713 INDTVSYYFKEL
-725 FKDGDITQGLN
+725 YKEGDITQGLN
-736 LISFEIAKRYISNFL
+736 LISFEIAKRYVSNFL
-751 AFELACINNGDQ
+751 AYELACINKGDE
-763 IKIEAI
+763 IIIEAI
-769 ESKIS
+769 ESKMA
-774 VAITIPEL
+774 VAIEISEL
-782 QTPVQLIGTIDRVDT
+782 QTPIQLIGTIDRIDV
-797 CNGIKR
+797 CNGTRR
-803 IIDYKTSKVS
+803 IIDYKTSQVS
-813 QTELEIVNW
+813 QSEMELVHWDDI
-822 EELTS
+822 TS
-827 DYKAHS
+827 DYKAYS
-833 KSFQILTY
+833 KSFQIMTY

-846 AKDPFTTPVE
+846 TEAPFTTPVE

-874 KDKPGGYAQKMT
+874 KDKPGAYAHKT
-886 LVSAELLESYE
+886 TVLSTDLLVRYE
-897 HELKALILELF
+897 HELKTLILELF
-908 NPDIQITEKDV
+908 NPDMDIIEKEV
-919 SNGY
+919 

>member
-12 LETHSKDAS
+12 LEIHSKDVS

-31 AGIFLKMEWAKL
+31 AGIFLKMEWSKL

-58 FVEELA
+58 FIEELS
-64 QIRLLS
+64 QLRFLS

-81 YLELTPINERDTF
+81 YLELTPLKERDSF
-94 DSFSKWAPIVVQDFN
+94 DSFSKWAPIVLQDFN

-115 IPQHQIFEYLS
+115 IPQNQIFEYLS
-126 AIQELNHWSLDSNST
+126 AIQEINHWSLEPNST
-141 PLIKGYLSFWNKIH
+141 PLIKGYLSFWKKVH

-179 AVQNLEAYIED
+179 AVENLEAYIQNHPD
-190 NPYKSHVFLGFNA
+190 KSHVFLGFNA
-203 LNASESKIIQDLLQ
+203 LNASESTIIQELLQ
-217 QNKADIYWDIDQTFL
+217 QDRAKIYWDIDQTFL

-239 GYFIKQHQETWNHF
+239 GYFIRQHQKNWNHF
-253 KTQPFK
+253 KSQPFK
-259 WVSNYYTQ
+259 WVSNYYTK

-282 VKYVGTLL
+282 VKYVGALL
-290 QQLYTENKLQ
+290 QQLWTENKLQ

-336 IPFSAFIDQWFQLQ
+336 IPFSAFIDQWFQLH
-350 KEASA
+350 KDPTP

-372 PMFQTKD
+372 PLFQTQD
-379 LDAAQLILT
+379 QDAAQLIIT

-394 LVSLSKAQIIAIAPD
+394 LISLSKDQIIAIAPD
-409 YKASLELL
+409 HKENLELL
-417 FEPWDNQPNKAITS
+417 FETWNDQPNKAIER
-431 VLTLIFKLKAHYTKS
+431 VLTLIFKLKDHYTKS

-466 LQRLNVSYSSIM
+466 LQRLNITYSYIT

-532 PAGKTNNSFIPF
+532 PAGKTNKSFIPF

-556 DKDAV
+556 EKDAV

-603 HHKLDHKIVIPETPQ
+603 HHNLDHKIVIPETPQ
-618 LPPQP
+618 ITPQ
-623 LSIKKTP
+623 LLTVKKTP
-630 EIISKLKIVAAKGFS
+630 EIISKLKTVAAKGFS

-664 LGVREENLLEETI
+664 LGVKADILLEETV

-688 TLDAFYTPL
+688 TLEAFYKPF
-697 IGCVLEPSMIT
+697 IGQILEPAMLMG
-708 DLKSK
+708 LKPK
-713 IDSTVRHYFKAL
+713 IDATVTYYFKEL
-725 FKDGDITQGLN
+725 YKEGDITQGLN
-736 LISFEIAKRYISNFL
+736 LISFEIAKRYVSNFL
-751 AFELACINNGDQ
+751 NYELACINKGDE
-763 IKIEAI
+763 IIIEAI
-769 ESKIS
+769 ESKMA
-774 VAITIPEL
+774 VAIDIPGL
-782 QTPVQLIGTIDRVDT
+782 QTPIQLIGTIDRIDV
-797 CNGIKR
+797 CNGTRR
-803 IIDYKTSKVS
+803 IIDYKTSQVS
-813 QTELEIVNW
+813 QSEMELVHWDDI
-822 EELTS
+822 TS

-833 KSFQILTY
+833 KSFQIMTY

-846 AKDPFTTPVE
+846 TEAPFTTPVE

-874 KDKPGGYAQKMT
+874 KDKLGAYAQKTT
-886 LVSAELLESYE
+886 LLSTDLLVRYE
-897 HELKALILELF
+897 HELKTLILELF
-908 NPDIQITEKDV
+908 NPEIDIIEKEV
-919 SNGY
+919 

>member
-12 LETHSKDAS
+12 LETHSKDVS
-21 KLSLILPNKR
+21 KISLILPNKR
-31 AGIFLKMEWAKL
+31 AGIFLKMEWSKL
-43 NKTTGFLPE
+43 NKTTGFLPQ

-58 FVEELA
+58 FIEELS
-64 QIRLLS
+64 QLRLLS

-81 YLELTPINERDTF
+81 YLKLTPLNERDTF
-94 DSFSKWAPIVVQDFN
+94 DSFSKWAPVVLQDFN

-115 IPQHQIFEYLS
+115 IPQNQIFEYLS
-126 AIQELNHWSLDSNST
+126 AIQEINHWSLDPNTT
-141 PLIKGYLSFWNKIH
+141 PLIKGYLSFWKKVQ
-155 TYYTKFTAH
+155 TYYKKLTEH
-164 LLQKGEGYQGLIYRE
+164 LLQKGVGYQGLIYRE
-179 AVQNLEAYIED
+179 AVENLELYIQNHQE
-190 NPYKSHVFLGFNA
+190 KSHVFLGFNA
-203 LNASESKIIQDLLQ
+203 LNASESTIIQELLQ
-217 QNKADIYWDIDQTFL
+217 QDKAKIYWDIDQIFL
-232 DTPQHDA
+232 DSPQHDA
-239 GYFIKQHQETWNHF
+239 GYFIRQHQKSWSHF
-253 KTQPFK
+253 KSQPIK
-259 WVSNYYTQ
+259 WVSNYYTK

-282 VKYVGTLL
+282 VKYVGALL

-300 NTALVLGNEDL
+300 NTALVLGNEEL
-311 LIPILNSIPSCIE
+311 LIPILNSIPSSIE

-336 IPFSAFIDQWFQLQ
+336 IPFSAFIDQWFQLH
-350 KEASA
+350 KEPAT

-372 PMFQTKD
+372 PLFQTHD
-379 LDAAQLILT
+379 QDAAQLIMT
-388 TIKHQN
+388 TIKQQN
-394 LVSLSKAQIIAIAPD
+394 LISLSKDQIIAIAPD
-409 YKASLELL
+409 HKENLELL
-417 FEPWDNQPNKAITS
+417 FETWNDQPKNAIES
-431 VLTLIFKLKAHYTKS
+431 VLSLIFKLKDHYNKS
-446 KNNHLLALE
+446 KNRHLLALE

-466 LQRLNVSYSSIM
+466 LQRLNTRYSYITN
-478 SIKVL
+478 IKVL
-483 QSLYKELLSLET
+483 QSIYKELLSLET

-556 DKDAV
+556 EKDAV

-603 HHKLDHKIVIPETPQ
+603 HHALDHKIVIPETPQ
-618 LPPQP
+618 ITPQV
-623 LSIKKTP
+623 LTVKKTP
-630 EIISKLKIVAAKGFS
+630 EIISKLKSVAAKGFS

-656 IDFYNQKI
+656 IDFYNQKL
-664 LGVREENLLEETI
+664 LGVKEDVILEETV

-688 TLDAFYTPL
+688 TLEAFYKPF
-697 IGCVLEPSMIT
+697 IGQVLQPSMLT
-708 DLKSK
+708 ELKPK
-713 IDSTVRHYFKAL
+713 IDRTVAYYFNEVYKE
-725 FKDGDITQGLN
+725 GDISQGLN

-751 AFELACINNGDQ
+751 SYELACINKGDE
-763 IKIEAI
+763 IIIEAV
-769 ESKIS
+769 ESKMA
-774 VAITIPEL
+774 VAIDIPEL
-782 QTPVQLIGTIDRVDT
+782 QTPIQLIGTIDRIDR
-797 CNGIKR
+797 CNGTRR
-803 IIDYKTSKVS
+803 IIDYKTSQVS
-813 QTELEIVNW
+813 QSELELVNW
-822 EELTS
+822 DDITK

-833 KSFQILTY
+833 KSFQIMTY

-846 AKDPFTTPVE
+846 AQTPFTTPVE

-874 KDKPGGYAQKMT
+874 KDKPGSYAQKT
-886 LVSAELLESYE
+886 TVLSSDLLARYE
-897 HELKALILELF
+897 NELKKLILELF
-908 NPDIQITEKDV
+908 NPDIDITEKEV
-919 SNGY
+919 

>member
-12 LETHSKDAS
+12 LEIHSKDVS

-31 AGIFLKMEWAKL
+31 AGIFLKMEWSKL

-58 FVEELA
+58 FIEELS
-64 QIRLLS
+64 QLRLLS
-70 NTELIFEFYEV
+70 STELIFEFYEV
-81 YLELTPINERDTF
+81 YLELTPLKERDSF
-94 DSFSKWAPIVVQDFN
+94 DSFSKWAPIVLQDFN

-115 IPQHQIFEYLS
+115 IPQNQIFEYLS
-126 AIQELNHWSLDSNST
+126 AIQEINHWSLEPNST
-141 PLIKGYLSFWNKIH
+141 PLIKGYLSFWKKVH

-179 AVQNLEAYIED
+179 AVENLEAYIQNHPD
-190 NPYKSHVFLGFNA
+190 KSHVFLGFNA
-203 LNASESKIIQDLLQ
+203 LNASESTIIQELLQ
-217 QNKADIYWDIDQTFL
+217 QDRAKIYWDIDQTFL

-239 GYFIKQHQETWNHF
+239 GYFIRQHQKNWNHF
-253 KTQPFK
+253 KPQPFK
-259 WVSNYYTQ
+259 WVSNYYTK

-282 VKYVGTLL
+282 VKYVGALL
-290 QQLYTENKLQ
+290 QQLWTENKLQ

-336 IPFSAFIDQWFQLQ
+336 IPFSAFIDQWFQLH
-350 KEASA
+350 KDPTP

-372 PMFQTKD
+372 PLFQTQD
-379 LDAAQLILT
+379 QDAAQLIIT

-394 LVSLSKAQIIAIAPD
+394 LISLSKDQIIAIAPD
-409 YKASLELL
+409 HKENLELL
-417 FEPWDNQPNKAITS
+417 FETWNDQPNKAIER
-431 VLTLIFKLKAHYTKS
+431 VLTLIFKLKDHYTKS

-466 LQRLNVSYSSIM
+466 LQRLNITYSYIT

-556 DKDAV
+556 EKDAV

-603 HHKLDHKIVIPETPQ
+603 HHNLDHKIVIPETPQ
-618 LPPQP
+618 ITPQ
-623 LSIKKTP
+623 LLTVKKTP
-630 EIISKLKIVAAKGFS
+630 EIISKLKTVAAKGFS

-664 LGVREENLLEETI
+664 LGVKADILLEETV

-688 TLDAFYTPL
+688 TLEAFYKPF
-697 IGCVLEPSMIT
+697 IGQILEPAMLMG
-708 DLKSK
+708 LKPK
-713 IDSTVRHYFKAL
+713 IDATVTYYFKEL
-725 FKDGDITQGLN
+725 YKEGDITQGLN
-736 LISFEIAKRYISNFL
+736 LISFEIAKRYVSNFL
-751 AFELACINNGDQ
+751 NYELACINKGDE
-763 IKIEAI
+763 IIIEAI
-769 ESKIS
+769 ESKMA
-774 VAITIPEL
+774 VAIDIPEL
-782 QTPVQLIGTIDRVDT
+782 QTPIQLIGTIDRIDV
-797 CNGIKR
+797 CNGTRR
-803 IIDYKTSKVS
+803 IIDYKTSQVS
-813 QTELEIVNW
+813 QSELELVHWDDI
-822 EELTS
+822 TS

-833 KSFQILTY
+833 KSFQIMTY
-841 AYMLN
+841 SYMLN
-846 AKDPFTTPVE
+846 SETPFTTPVE

-874 KDKPGGYAQKMT
+874 KDKPGPYAQKTT
-886 LVSAELLESYE
+886 LLSTDLLVRYE
-897 HELKALILELF
+897 HELKTLILELF
-908 NPDIQITEKDV
+908 NPDMDIIEKEV
-919 SNGY
+919 

>member
-12 LETHSKDAS
+12 LEIHSKDVS

-31 AGIFLKMEWAKL
+31 AGIFLKMEWSKL

-58 FVEELA
+58 FIEELS
-64 QIRLLS
+64 QLRLLS

-81 YLELTPINERDTF
+81 YLELTPLKERDSF
-94 DSFSKWAPIVVQDFN
+94 DSFSKWAPIVLQDFN

-115 IPQHQIFEYLS
+115 IPQNQIFEYLS
-126 AIQELNHWSLDSNST
+126 AIQEINHWSLEPNST
-141 PLIKGYLSFWNKIH
+141 PLIKGYLSFWKKVH

-179 AVQNLEAYIED
+179 AVENLEAYIQNHPD
-190 NPYKSHVFLGFNA
+190 KSHVFLGFNA
-203 LNASESKIIQDLLQ
+203 LNASESTIIQELLQ
-217 QNKADIYWDIDQTFL
+217 QDRAKIYWDIDQTFL

-239 GYFIKQHQETWNHF
+239 GYFIRQHQKNWNHF
-253 KTQPFK
+253 KSQPFK
-259 WVSNYYTQ
+259 WVSNYYTK

-282 VKYVGTLL
+282 VKYVGALL
-290 QQLYTENKLQ
+290 QQLWTENKLQ

-336 IPFSAFIDQWFQLQ
+336 IPFSAFIDQWFQLH
-350 KEASA
+350 KDPTP

-372 PMFQTKD
+372 PLFQTQD
-379 LDAAQLILT
+379 QDAAQLIIT

-394 LVSLSKAQIIAIAPD
+394 LISLSKDQIIAIAPD
-409 YKASLELL
+409 HKENLELL
-417 FEPWDNQPNKAITS
+417 FETWNDQPNKAIER
-431 VLTLIFKLKAHYTKS
+431 VLTLIFKLKDHYTKS

-466 LQRLNVSYSSIM
+466 LQRLNITYSYIT

-556 DKDAV
+556 EKDAV

-603 HHKLDHKIVIPETPQ
+603 HHNLDHKIVIPETPQ
-618 LPPQP
+618 ITPQ
-623 LSIKKTP
+623 LLTVKKTP
-630 EIISKLKIVAAKGFS
+630 EIISKLKTVAAKGFS
-645 PSSLSQYIRNP
+645 PSSLSQYIQNP

-664 LGVREENLLEETI
+664 LGVKADILLEETV

-688 TLDAFYTPL
+688 TLEAFYKPF
-697 IGCVLEPSMIT
+697 IGHILEPAMLMG
-708 DLKSK
+708 LKPK
-713 IDSTVRHYFKAL
+713 IDATVTYYFKEL
-725 FKDGDITQGLN
+725 YKEGDITQGLN
-736 LISFEIAKRYISNFL
+736 LISFEIAKRYVSNFL
-751 AFELACINNGDQ
+751 NYELACINKGDE
-763 IKIEAI
+763 IIIEAI
-769 ESKIS
+769 ESKMA
-774 VAITIPEL
+774 VAIDIPEL
-782 QTPVQLIGTIDRVDT
+782 QTPIQLIGTIDRIDV
-797 CNGIKR
+797 CNGTRR
-803 IIDYKTSKVS
+803 IIDYKTSQVS
-813 QTELEIVNW
+813 QSEMELVHWDDI
-822 EELTS
+822 TS

-833 KSFQILTY
+833 KSFQIMTY

-846 AKDPFTTPVE
+846 TEVPFTTPVE

-874 KDKPGGYAQKMT
+874 KDKLGAYAQKTT
-886 LVSAELLESYE
+886 LLSTDLLVRYE
-897 HELKALILELF
+897 HELKTLILELF
-908 NPDIQITEKDV
+908 NPEIDIIEKEV
-919 SNGY
+919 